1 MNTLQRLVVLYL
13 VLGGWAGSCA
23 AWVPVS
29 AADFGRAVSLTPESL
44 APESFAAARVA
55 SALGSACPFCNA
67 VQQTLAEQMN
77 TSDVVVIADLVR
89 TLEPPARQDALPKAI
104 FKVVALVKGKPDLI
118 SVGTEFQGII
128 VGQFEPG
135 QRVLVMGVNP
145 PDFSWTTPIK
155 VSPRA
160 EEYLTTIPT
169 LPETGFER
177 LRFFQQYLQD
187 AEPFLAF
194 DAYEEFAR
202 APYADVQALKPYM
215 NHDQLIDWLKD
226 PEVSSSRKRLYFT
239 LLGVCGTDDDLPLLE
254 TMMKSES
261 GEIRRSLDAMIA
273 CYITLRG
280 DAAFDLIDELF
291 LDNPKCDYVDAFSA
305 ISAIRFHASESKHLS
320 KERILKS
327 FHHVLK
333 SPERADLIIPDLAR
347 WEDWS
352 VIDRMVDLFKNADE
366 SSQWV
371 RVPVISYLQIC
382 PKPEAKTAID
392 ELRKID
398 PDAVRRAESLLSWET
413 GGEEESADEFD
424 QNDEMQDDAEK
435 PATDQPAKPSE
446 SGDGAKPSEGA
457 KPGDG
462 AGQGDGAQSVLEP
475 ASSPQDAAGNSPP
488 ASDSAAPNSRGG
500 DSLIPTSAASQ
511 QIPETT
517 DEDDASEP
525 LTAIPV
531 KENRNDFVSTASPM
545 PPAIAPRPN
554 AAGVVSTDSPTT
566 EVVAQ
571 TLPLRW
577 SILVMIAPLVIGGL
591 MFLLLW
597 SVLNGWFER
606 LIF

>member
-1 MNTLQRLVVLYL
+1 MMTLHRLAVGCLVVFGGA
-13 VLGGWAGSCA
+13 LGNLPPLAGMPT
-23 AWVPVS
+23 WS
-29 AADFGRAVSLTPESL
+29 AADSAAGFRA
-44 APESFAAARVA
+44 
-55 SALGSACPFCNA
+55 ACPFCNA

-77 TSDVVVIADLVR
+77 TSDVVVLADLVR
-89 TLEPPARQDALPKAI
+89 HLDPPPQQDALPKAV
-104 FKVVALVKGKPDLI
+104 FKVAAVIKGKAEFVT
-118 SVGTEFQGII
+118 VGQEFQGIV

-160 EEYLTTIPT
+160 EEYLSAVPT

-177 LRFFQQYLQD
+177 LRFFQKYLQD
-187 AEPFLAF
+187 EEPFLAF

-215 NHDQLIDWLKD
+215 DHDLVVEWLKD

-239 LLGVCGTDDDLPLLE
+239 LLGVCGTDDDLAMLE
-254 TMMKSES
+254 SMMKSES

-280 DAAFDLIDELF
+280 EAGFDLIDELF

-305 ISAIRFHASESKHLS
+305 ISAIRFHAMESKQIPR
-320 KERILKS
+320 ERILKS

-382 PKPEAKTAID
+382 PKPEAKIAID

-413 GGEEESADEFD
+413 GGDEGQDEFD
-424 QNDEMQDDAEK
+424 QSEEMDEGDDPSK
-435 PATDQPAKPSE
+435 VPAGQPAGKDGSTAPS
-446 SGDGAKPSEGA
+446 AAP
-457 KPGDG
+457 
-462 AGQGDGAQSVLEP
+462 SVLEP
-475 ASSPQDAAGNSPP
+475 NKSG
-488 ASDSAAPNSRGG
+488 GG
-500 DSLIPTSAASQ
+500 DGGPIPTSISQ
-511 QIPETT
+511 AQVSQPQVPQAV
-517 DEDDASEP
+517 DPEDDGRPSS
-525 LTAIPV
+525 TIPV
-531 KENRNDFVSTASPM
+531 QENRDDFVSTLPTM
-545 PPAIAPRPN
+545 PAAIAPRSG
-554 AAGVVSTDSPTT
+554 AAAIAAESKPA
-566 EVVAQ
+566 VVAQ
-571 TLPLRW
+571 TMPLRW
-577 SILVMIAPLVIGGL
+577 SILVMVAPLVVGGL
-591 MFLLLW
+591 LFLLLW